1 MSRSIRLYLQD
12 ILESCEKIER
22 YTNGLSFAGFVA
34 DDKTFD
40 ATLKNLAVI
49 GEAVKRVPPEIRDRA
64 PEIDWRRI
72 AGLRDILAHEYFR
85 VDPEIIWDVVCRKLP
100 ELRGQIHALLQNSS
114 LE

>member
-22 YTNGLSFAGFVA
+22 YTSGLSLAEFVA

-49 GEAVKRVPPEIRDRA
+49 
-64 PEIDWRRI
+64 
-72 AGLRDILAHEYFR
+72 
-85 VDPEIIWDVVCRKLP
+85 
-100 ELRGQIHALLQNSS
+100 
-114 LE
+114 